1 MKALKITGI
10 IIGAL
15 ILITL
20 GLSGLSAYKAND
32 ELNPDLNTKDLE
44 LRIDKT
50 FDKAIEKGHSSG
62 IAIALYK
69 NDTVLIKTYGLKDKQ
84 SGEEIDT
91 NTIFEIGSIS
101 KVFTTSLL
109 QMSADAGH
117 LKLEDDIRQYLPDS
131 IKYGFEHTISLEQL
145 STHTSGLPR
154 LPTRWFEDSLV
165 VDNCNPYTHLNFD
178 SIVTYLE
185 NPTEMGTQGEV
196 AYSNLGNGLI
206 GHILERVHNKSLN
219 ELLDS
224 MIFIP
229 LNMSHSGI
237 ETDSSL
243 KHLVA
248 NGYDKTGKATCNWQ
262 LPILGGAGAIESNIP
277 DMLQF
282 LKANLNEDHELY
294 SSSKCHEK
302 RLSNLMGNQGLGW
315 QVGLDIIS
323 NFIFFNS
330 GENFR
335 WHNGATGGFRSAIVL
350 DKKSNNG
357 IIVLSS
363 GENDISTDAIK
374 LLNYA
379 NNISLK

>member
-1 MKALKITGI
+1 MNQINNTVMKALKITGI

-15 ILITL
+15 ILIAL
-20 GLSGLSAYKAND
+20 GLSGFVAYKANN
-32 ELNPDLNTKDLE
+32 EFNPDLNTKDLE

-69 NDTVLIKTYGLKDKQ
+69 NDTLLIKTYGLKDKQ

-91 NTIFEIGSIS
+91 NTIFEIGSIT
-101 KVFTTSLL
+101 KVFTTSIL

-145 STHTSGLPR
+145 ATHTSGLPR
-154 LPTRWFEDSLV
+154 LPTRWFDDSLV
-165 VDNCNPYTHLNFD
+165 VNECNPYTHLNFD

-196 AYSNLGNGLI
+196 AYSNLGSGLI
-206 GHILERVHNKSLN
+206 GHILERIHNKSLN

-224 MIFIP
+224 MIFNP

-248 NGYDKTGKATCNWQ
+248 NGYDKNGNAACNWQ
-262 LPILGGAGAIESNIP
+262 LPILASCGAIESNIP

-294 SSSKCHEK
+294 SSFSKCHEK

-323 NFIFFNS
+323 NFIFFNHS
-330 GENFR
+330 KNFR
-335 WHNGATGGFRSAIVL
+335 WHNGGTGGFRSAIVL

-363 GENDISTDAIK
+363 GENDISTDAI
-374 LLNYA
+374 
-379 NNISLK
+379 